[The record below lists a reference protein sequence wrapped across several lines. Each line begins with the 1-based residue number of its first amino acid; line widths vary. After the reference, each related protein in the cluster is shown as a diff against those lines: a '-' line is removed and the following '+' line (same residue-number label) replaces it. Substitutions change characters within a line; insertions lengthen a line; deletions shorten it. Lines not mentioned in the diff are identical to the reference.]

1 MRKYI
6 GFSILLV
13 AAAPAANAQQWLV
26 NNVIQNHSIE
36 VSICDSAQKKGQRL
50 PDICAKYPQFS
61 GAKAKPG
68 SASPASPTT
77 PARPARPSAA
87 ALASLR
93 FTPPAGSAAMQAFV
107 DGLGRSPQER
117 EQLLQVIGATKAAFE
132 KDYAAKGWKNNVAGS
147 FAFFIGS
154 IGYIWSGREPD
165 AAAQDRLFE
174 ALSTVLAQAPEM
186 AKASPREK
194 AALYDTLIA
203 STSLPLLLYID
214 GSQKNDKAQMAQ
226 ARGLAAEYSR
236 KVLQAEPEALA
247 GML

>member
-6 GFSILLV
+6 GFSILLL

-36 VSICDSAQKKGQRL
+36 ISICDSAQKKGQRL

-61 GAKAKPG
+61 GVKAKQG
-68 SASPASPTT
+68 NEARTASTS
-77 PARPARPSAA
+77 PARPSAS

-93 FTPPAGSAAMQAFV
+93 FTPPAGSPALQKFV
-107 DGLGRSPQER
+107 DDIGRSPDER
-117 EQLLQVIGATKAAFE
+117 RQLLQVIAATKAAFE
-132 KDYAAKGWKNNVAGS
+132 KDYAGKGWKNNVAGA
-147 FAFFIGS
+147 FGFFIGS
-154 IGYIWSGREPD
+154 IGYIWSGHEPD

-174 ALSTVLAQAPEM
+174 ALSTVLAQSPDM
-186 AKASPREK
+186 PKASPREK

-203 STSLPLLLYID
+203 SASIPLLLYID
-214 GSQKNDKAQMAQ
+214 GSQKSDKAQVEQ

>member
-6 GFSILLV
+6 GFSILLL
-13 AAAPAANAQQWLV
+13 ASAPAANAQQWLV

-36 VSICDSAQKKGQRL
+36 ISICDSAQKKGQRL

-61 GAKAKPG
+61 GVKAKQG
-68 SASPASPTT
+68 NDARTASMS
-77 PARPARPSAA
+77 PARPSAS

-93 FTPPAGSAAMQAFV
+93 FTPPAGSPALQKFV
-107 DGLGRSPQER
+107 DDIGRSPDER
-117 EQLLQVIGATKAAFE
+117 RQLLQVIAATKTAIE
-132 KDYAAKGWKNNVAGS
+132 KDYAAKGWKNNVAGA

-154 IGYIWSGREPD
+154 IGYIWSGHEPD

-214 GSQKNDKAQMAQ
+214 GSQKNDKAQMEQ

>member
-6 GFSILLV
+6 GFSILLL
-13 AAAPAANAQQWLV
+13 ASAPAANAQQWLV

-61 GAKAKPG
+61 GAKAKQG
-68 SASPASPTT
+68 SASPAAA
-77 PARPARPSAA
+77 ARPARPSAS

-93 FTPPAGSAAMQAFV
+93 FTPPAGSHAMETFV
-107 DGLGRSPQER
+107 DGLGRTPDER
-117 EQLLQVIGATKAAFE
+117 QQLLQVIAATKTAFE
-132 KDYAAKGWKNNVAGS
+132 QDYAAKGWKNNVAGA

-154 IGYIWSGREPD
+154 IGYIWSGHEPD

-174 ALSTVLAQAPEM
+174 ALSTVLAQSPDM
-186 AKASPREK
+186 PKASPREK

-203 STSLPLLLYID
+203 SASIPLLLYID
-214 GSQKNDKAQMAQ
+214 GSQKNDKAQVEQ

>member
-6 GFSILLV
+6 CFSILLL

-26 NNVIQNHSIE
+26 NNMIQNHSIE

-61 GAKAKPG
+61 GAKAKQG
-68 SASPASPTT
+68 NEARTASTS
-77 PARPARPSAA
+77 PARPSAS

-93 FTPPAGSAAMQAFV
+93 FTPPAGSPALQEFV
-107 DGLGRSPQER
+107 DDIGRSPDER
-117 EQLLQVIGATKAAFE
+117 RQLLQVIAATKAAFE
-132 KDYAAKGWKNNVAGS
+132 KDYAAKGWKNNVAGA

-154 IGYIWSGREPD
+154 IGYIWSGHEPD

-174 ALSTVLAQAPEM
+174 ALSTVLAQSPDM
-186 AKASPREK
+186 PKASPREK

-203 STSLPLLLYID
+203 SASIPLLLYID
-214 GSQKNDKAQMAQ
+214 GSQKSDKAQMEQ

>member
-1 MRKYI
+1 MRHYI
-6 GFSILLV
+6 GFSILLL
-13 AAAPAANAQQWLV
+13 ALAPAANAQQWLV
-26 NNVIQNHSIE
+26 SNMIQNHSIE
-36 VSICDSAQKKGQRL
+36 ISICGSALQKGQRL

-61 GAKAKPG
+61 GAEAKQDR
-68 SASPASPTT
+68 ASQAPVAT
-77 PARPARPSAA
+77 PARPSAA

-132 KDYAAKGWKNNVAGS
+132 KDYAAKGWKNNVAGG

-165 AAAQDRLFE
+165 AAAQDRLFD
-174 ALSTVLAQAPEM
+174 ALSTVLAQEPGM
-186 AKASPREK
+186 AKASPRDK

-203 STSLPLLLYID
+203 STSIPLLLFID
-214 GSQKNDKAQMAQ
+214 GSQKNDKAQVAQ
-226 ARGLAAEYSR
+226 ARELAAEYSR